1 MRRRP
6 KRDRKNNGKWFACL
20 ILLMVLALYS
30 VVFTE
35 KIIKP
40 NVAAIAEVKVKAMI
54 TQIVNDAVREEFK
67 TNTGISELLTIKTDQ
82 EGNITYVE
90 SNTIAMNNLA
100 SKLTQTV
107 QNQYKWKD
115 AVSLNVPAGSIVG
128 SQILSQIG
136 PDISL
141 KVLPIGMSRVN
152 FKTEFESMGI
162 NQTKYKVFLQ
172 MDSQAR
178 VLAPF
183 SINNIEVQN
192 TILVAEAIIVG
203 EVPQSY
209 VNVPKDGMLDATN
222 FFKDTN

>member
-1 MRRRP
+1 MRRKP
-6 KRDRKNNGKWFACL
+6 KRDIRNNGKWFICL
-20 ILLMVLALYS
+20 VLLMVLAFYS
-30 VVFTE
+30 VIFTE

-54 TQIVNDAVREEFK
+54 TQIVNDAVHEQFL
-67 TNTGISELLTIKTDQ
+67 TDAAVNELLTIKTDQ

-90 SNTIAMNNLA
+90 SNTTAMNNLA
-100 SKLTQTV
+100 VELSQSV
-107 QNQYKWKD
+107 QNRYKWED
-115 AVSLNVPAGSIVG
+115 AVLLKVPVGSIVG

-136 PDISL
+136 PDINL

-152 FKTEFESMGI
+152 FQTEFESMGI
-162 NQTKYKVFLQ
+162 NQTKYKVFLLL
-172 MDSQAR
+172 DSQAR

-203 EVPQSY
+203 EVPDSY
-209 VNVPKDGMLDATN
+209 INVPPGSAMDATN
-222 FFKDTN
+222 FFQNE

>member
-1 MRRRP
+1 MR
-6 KRDRKNNGKWFACL
+6 KKFIRDKQKSGKWFICL
-20 ILLMVLALYS
+20 VLLMVLAVYS

-54 TQIVNDAVREEFK
+54 TQIVNDAVHEQFK
-67 TNTGISELLTIKTDQ
+67 TDAEVSELLTIKTDQ

-90 SNTIAMNNLA
+90 SNTTAMNNLA
-100 SKLTQTV
+100 TELTQAV
-107 QNQYKWKD
+107 QSQYKWKE
-115 AVSLNVPAGSIVG
+115 AVNLEVPVGSIVG

-136 PDISL
+136 PYISL
-141 KVLPIGMSRVN
+141 KVLPIGMSRAN

-172 MDSQAR
+172 MESQAR

-203 EVPQSY
+203 EVPEAY
-209 VNVPKDGMLDATN
+209 INVPGESAIDATN
-222 FFKDTN
+222 FFPKN